1 MASSQTN
8 DIKSAIE
15 ATVKSYLTSFIDA
28 RTQNNPSLVN
38 RDLTSDCAR
47 SMIPSTLGGGFTMT
61 NDAYLHVFTEGLKV
75 GAMHKNTISDLII
88 DIEARKAAVT
98 TVAELVFNNGEELK
112 LDFSWF
118 LHFNEDGDK
127 ICKIVE
133 YVDSDTFK
141 SIKGREAEL
150 SGEAQK
156 NA

>member
-8 DIKSAIE
+8 DIKSVIE
-15 ATVKSYLTSFIDA
+15 ATVKSYLASFIDA
-28 RTQNNPSLVN
+28 RTQSNPSLVN
-38 RDLTSDCAR
+38 RNVTSDCKR
-47 SMIPSTLGGGFTMT
+47 SMLPSTLGGGFTMT
-61 NDAYLHVFTEGLKV
+61 NDQYLHVFTEGLQV
-75 GAMHKNTISDLII
+75 GGMHKNTISDLII
-88 DIEARKAAVT
+88 DVEARKAAVT

-127 ICKIVE
+127 ICNIAE
-133 YVDSDTFK
+133 FVDSDVFK
-141 SIKGREAEL
+141 GVNGTEAEL